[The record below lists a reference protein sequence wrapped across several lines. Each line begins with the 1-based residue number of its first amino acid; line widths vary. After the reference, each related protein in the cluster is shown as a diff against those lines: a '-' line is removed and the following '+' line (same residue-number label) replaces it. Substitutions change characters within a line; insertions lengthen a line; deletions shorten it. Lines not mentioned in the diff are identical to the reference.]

1 MLHEMISP
9 VLDRYDSFQEMIISN
24 QVQQERIILE
34 FRDLKLAVAKQS
46 NATTKLEGLYS
57 ETDNMKR
64 SVTMQDLR
72 VQKMEEKLAIDLEK
86 VQQEVAKIYTK
97 IEVLNSISQ
106 NKNNEEYRIQA
117 VLDSFQ
123 DRIIENFRMIA
134 EDSNNKIR
142 QVESKMRD
150 LNQIVGKAEG
160 NTLDMRN

>member
-1 MLHEMISP
+1 MISP

-64 SVTMQDLR
+64 SITMQDLR

-123 DRIIENFRMIA
+123 DRIIENFRIIA

>member
-64 SVTMQDLR
+64 SITMQDLR

-123 DRIIENFRMIA
+123 DRIIENFRIIA